1 MATTVGVSPI
11 SFTPD
16 KTGVA
21 IALQTGDFTTYSG
34 YGELAGRVDGTG
46 LVAASRAKR
55 YPKGHGKTYSDRE
68 IAMVHRCQGA
78 IHAARQVLEAVYS
91 PWLGPGTLLF
101 EEDGVEKTAEVMPL
115 TLVRHSENPAG
126 KGGDNGLYEG
136 RWALLSGIYY
146 SPDPAAATPASVPG
160 TLAVTNAGKVISRRA
175 SLTLLANAAKSGGD
189 GQTRRKRITIAA
201 TGEREMV
208 DWPICLTPDGWDH
221 AAEVTGSAS
230 LSTGDDVEVYVSGVR
245 YPRWAQ
251 SAGAYT
257 WNTAT
262 TRVWTLLT
270 MPPGRRWY
278 AHAPIGA
285 GDLTLK
291 LRDAA
296 DDLPA
301 FPFYAA
307 IEHTTPGTEIVL
319 VTGYDSDARELTI
332 VRARRDTTALSSA
345 AGTGGTDYVHVWW
358 ATGIIDLVWGHRDA
372 GTPDYIDNNLRP
384 LILDSATAPDNDAW
398 TFDTLLELDGSDA
411 TRIIPHAA
419 SWLWGDLAD
428 RSRERKTGEGDQ
440 YMRMVPKTTG
450 SPATDIGLKYRPLG
464 PAAGQPLVDRV
475 LWRTP
480 RQLSTAS
487 LDWVASTLD
496 GDAAQREGVM
506 VVGHI
511 DRDGNVS
518 EEAEY
523 DVNVTAGSGTHA
535 FSFTGAVGLF
545 ARYKPYDPQAPGSS
559 ENSLALEPATN
570 DGFTISAVEV
580 TFSDA
585 PIIVVS
591 ATDYDCYQ
599 FGRPDDPATIA
610 NTEAETL
617 RLYGPIVNV
626 DEGLTID
633 IETHAL
639 TLDED
644 DQGRA
649 HLTRGEWPGIPAGTT
664 NLTYAETSGASVTAG
679 ASSYDAWA

>member
-1 MATTVGVSPI
+1 MAGINIV

-16 KTGVA
+16 KTGTA
-21 IALQTGDFTTYSG
+21 IDLQPAQFDTFSG
-34 YGELAGRVDGTG
+34 LGELAGRVDGVG

-55 YPKGHGKTYSDRE
+55 YPKGHGKSYSDRE
-68 IAMVHRCQGA
+68 FTMVHHCA
-78 IHAARQVLEAVYS
+78 VPIHPARQTLEAVYS
-91 PWLGPGTLLF
+91 PWIGPGLLLF
-101 EEDGVEKTAEVMPL
+101 EEDGVSKTAEVMPL
-115 TLVRHSENPAG
+115 TLARHGENGADC
-126 KGGDNGLYEG
+126 GGDNGVYEG
-136 RWALLSGIYY
+136 RWALLSNVFY
-146 SPDPAAATPASVPG
+146 SEDSTAATPATVPG
-160 TLAVTNAGKVISRRA
+160 TLSVTNAGKITSRRA
-175 SLTLLANAAKSGGD
+175 SLTLLANAAKTGGD

-230 LSTGDDVEVYVSGVR
+230 LSTGNDVEVYVSGTR

-251 SAGAYT
+251 TSGAFT

-270 MPPGRRWY
+270 MPPGRKWY

-285 GDLTLK
+285 GDLVLK

-296 DDLPA
+296 DDLPT

-307 IEHTTPGTEIVL
+307 IEHTAPGTEIVL

-345 AGTGGTDYVHVWW
+345 TGTGGTDYVHVWW

-384 LILDSATAPDNDAW
+384 LILDSATAPDNDVW
-398 TFDTLLELDGSDA
+398 TFDKLLELDGSDA

-450 SPATDIGLKYRPLG
+450 SPATDIGLKYRALG
-464 PAAGQPLVDRV
+464 ATAGSPLVDRV
-475 LWRTP
+475 LWRSP
-480 RQLSTAS
+480 RELSAAS
-487 LDWVASTLD
+487 LDWNAATLD
-496 GDAAQREGVM
+496 GDSVSREGVM

-523 DVNVTAGSGTHA
+523 DVNVTAGSGTHS
-535 FSFTGAVGLF
+535 FSFTKALGLF
-545 ARYKPYDPQAPGSS
+545 ARYKPYDPQAPGAS
-559 ENSLALEPATN
+559 ENSLALEPAAN
-570 DGFTISAVEV
+570 DGFTISGVEV

-591 ATDYDCYQ
+591 ATDHDCYQ

-626 DEGLTID
+626 DDGLTID

-679 ASSYDAWA
+679 ASTYDAWA

>member
-1 MATTVGVSPI
+1 MAGINIV

-16 KTGVA
+16 KTGTA
-21 IALQTGDFTTYSG
+21 IDLQPTQFDTFSG
-34 YGELAGRVDGTG
+34 LNELAGRVDGVG

-68 IAMVHRCQGA
+68 FTMVHHCA
-78 IHAARQVLEAVYS
+78 VPIHPARQILEAVYS
-91 PWLGPGTLLF
+91 PWIGPGLLLF
-101 EEDGVEKTAEVMPL
+101 EEDGVSKTAEAMPL
-115 TLVRHSENPAG
+115 TLARHGENPADC
-126 KGGDNGLYEG
+126 GGDNGVYEG
-136 RWALLSGIYY
+136 RWALLSNVFY
-146 SPDPAAATPASVPG
+146 SEDSTAATPASVPG
-160 TLAVTNAGKVISRRA
+160 TQAVTNAGKITSRRA
-175 SLTLLANAAKSGGD
+175 SITLLANSAKTGGD

-201 TGEREMV
+201 TGPREMV

-230 LSTGDDVEVYVSGVR
+230 LSTGNDVEVYVSGVR

-251 SAGAYT
+251 TAGSFT
-257 WNTAT
+257 WNQAT

-270 MPPGRRWY
+270 MPPGRKWL

-285 GDLTLK
+285 PDTTLK

-307 IEHTTPGTEIVL
+307 IEHSSPATEIVL
-319 VTGYDSDARELTI
+319 VTAYDSDSRELTI
-332 VRARRDTTALSSA
+332 VRARRDTTAGASVTGS
-345 AGTGGTDYVHVWW
+345 GGTDYVDVWW
-358 ATGIIDLVWGHRDA
+358 ATGIIDLAWGHRDA

-384 LILDSATAPDNDAW
+384 LILDSATAPDNDSW
-398 TFDTLLELDGSDA
+398 TMDKLLELDGSDA

-419 SWLWGDLAD
+419 SWQWGDLAD
-428 RSRERKTGEGDQ
+428 RSRERKTGEGDR
-440 YMRMVPKTTG
+440 YMRMVPSTTG
-450 SPATDIGLKYRPLG
+450 SPATVIGLKYRPLG
-464 PAAGQPLVDRV
+464 AAAGLPLVDRV
-475 LWRTP
+475 LWRSP
-480 RQLSTAS
+480 RQLTTAS

-511 DRDGNVS
+511 DRDGNVC

-535 FSFTGAVGLF
+535 FSLSGAVGLF

-570 DGFTISAVEV
+570 DGFTITAVEV

-633 IETHAL
+633 LETHAI

-664 NLTYAETSGASVTAG
+664 NLTYAETSGASVSMG
-679 ASSYDAWA
+679 AEVYDAWA